1 MKTTKEEILAKA
13 MEMIAREG
21 RGELSMAKL
30 AEKVGIRKA
39 SLYHHI
45 RSREDVIAES
55 YAYHHRKMMK
65 HGFSINLRD
74 GKEKAL
80 MLLYDNWMNI
90 ARDEELECFLIAIL
104 SERYFFPEA
113 REELRALELML
124 EGSIGIIEGGKSE
137 VTDVINAVFFSSL
150 EKYLLTGE
158 DEGREIVSFLS
169 THIISR

>member
-21 RGELSMAKL
+21 RGELSMEKL

-90 ARDEELECFLIAIL
+90 ARDEEL
-104 SERYFFPEA
+104 
-113 REELRALELML
+113 RALELML
-124 EGSIGIIEGGKSE
+124 EGSVGIIEGGKSE